1 MVNHPVVELTSEASW
16 NLIEDKFTPYGK
28 ETLAKLVYFLQDEVY
43 PSAKLYHAQIPKDP
57 VQRWKTVVP
66 IIEELKVK
74 ARKLGLWNLFL
85 SKAHYPQHGVPLSNL
100 EYAVMAEVI
109 GRGGH
114 LASEAVNCAAPDTG
128 NMEVLARYGSP
139 EQQKEWL
146 TPLLN
151 GEIRSAFA
159 MTERFVASSDA
170 RNIKT
175 SIRQKGN
182 EIVINGHKWW
192 ISGAGDP
199 RTKLHLVMGKSDS
212 GNPDGYKQ
220 QSVVIVPADAPGVRV
235 VRPMEVFGYDDAP
248 EGHCEVFYE
257 NVRVPLSNLV
267 LGWGRGFE
275 VGHSSRAVNVDV
287 IPGRI
292 HHCMRS
298 IGAAS
303 RALDLMIQRVTDPSR
318 KTFGKFLYEHGT
330 VTAEIAKSRAEIEA
344 ARLLVLKALQI
355 DKFKAK
361 GALKEIGIAKFVVP
375 SMACNVVDR
384 AMQAFGA
391 EGLSQDQALASMYAQ
406 LRTLRLADGPD
417 AVHIQQVGQRELKRA
432 PELHKR
438 AVEFSKKEE
447 VIMQKAGIKARL

>member
-28 ETLAKLVYFLQDEVY
+28 EILAKLVAFLQDEVY
-43 PSAKLYHAQIPKDP
+43 PSAKLYHAQVPKDP

-66 IIEELKVK
+66 IVEELKVK

-100 EYAVMAEVI
+100 EYAVMAEI
-109 GRGGH
+109 LGRGGH
-114 LASEAVNCAAPDTG
+114 MASEAVNCSAPDTG

-175 SIRQKGN
+175 SIRQEGN
-182 EIVINGHKWW
+182 EIVINGHKWY

-199 RTKLHLVMGKSDS
+199 RTKIHLVMGKSDS
-212 GNPDGYKQ
+212 DNPDGYKQ
-220 QSVVIVPADAPGVRV
+220 QSVVIVPADTPGVRI

-248 EGHCEVFYE
+248 EGHCEVIYE
-257 NVRVPLSNLV
+257 NARVPLSNLV

-275 VGHSSRAVNVDV
+275 IIQGRLG
-287 IPGRI
+287 PGRI

-303 RALDLMIQRVTDPSR
+303 SALDLMIQRVTDPSR

-330 VTAEIAKSRAEIEA
+330 VIAEIAKSRADIEA
-344 ARLLVLKALQI
+344 ARLLVLSAALQI
-355 DKFKAK
+355 DKYKAK
-361 GALKEIGIAKFVVP
+361 GAMKEIGIAKFVVP
-375 SMACNVVDR
+375 TMACNVVDR
-384 AMQAFGA
+384 AIQAFGA
-391 EGLSQDQALASMYAQ
+391 EGVSQDQELASTYAQ

-417 AVHIQQVGQRELKRA
+417 AVHIQQVGQRELRRA
-432 PELHKR
+432 PELRKR
-438 AVEFSKKEE
+438 AAELSKKE
-447 VIMQKAGIKARL
+447 VAIMQKAGVKARL

>member
-28 ETLAKLVYFLQDEVY
+28 ETLAKLIAFLQDDVY

-57 VQRWKTVVP
+57 VQRWKVVVP
-66 IIEELKVK
+66 VVEELKLK

-114 LASEAVNCAAPDTG
+114 MASEAVNCSAPDTG

-139 EQQKEWL
+139 EQQNEWL

-175 SIRQKGN
+175 SIRQEGN
-182 EIVINGHKWW
+182 EIVISGHKWW

-199 RTKLHLVMGKSDS
+199 RTKLHLVMGKSDP

-248 EGHCEVFYE
+248 EGHCEVIYE

-275 VGHSSRAVNVDV
+275 IIQGRLG
-287 IPGRI
+287 PGRI

-318 KTFGKFLYEHGT
+318 KTFGKLLHEHGT
-330 VTAEIAKSRAEIEA
+330 VIAEIAKSRAEIEA
-344 ARLLVLKALQI
+344 GRLLVLSAALQI
-355 DKFKAK
+355 DKYKAK
-361 GALKEIGIAKFVVP
+361 GALKEIGMAKFVVP
-375 SMACNVVDR
+375 TMACNVVDR

-391 EGLSQDQALASMYAQ
+391 EGLSQDQELASTYAQ

-432 PELHKR
+432 PGLRRRAEEL
-438 AVEFSKKEE
+438 SKKEAA
-447 VIMQKAGIKARL
+447 VMQKAGIKAHL

>member
-1 MVNHPVVELTSEASW
+1 MSNHPVVQLTSEASW
-16 NLIEDKFTPYGK
+16 NFTNSHHTGRRF
-28 ETLAKLVYFLQDEVY
+28 LAKLVAFLQDEVY
-43 PSAKLYHAQIPKDP
+43 PSVKLYYAQIPKDP

-114 LASEAVNCAAPDTG
+114 MASEAVNCAAPDTG

-146 TPLLN
+146 LPLLN

-175 SIRQKGN
+175 SIRQEGD

-199 RTKLHLVMGKSDS
+199 RTKLHLVMGKSDP

-220 QSVVIVPADAPGVRV
+220 QSVVIVPTDTPGVRI

-248 EGHCEVFYE
+248 EGHCEVIYE
-257 NVRVPLSNLV
+257 NVRVPLKNLV
-267 LGWGRGFE
+267 LGWGKGFE
-275 VGHSSRAVNVDV
+275 DALGLHPFLSLYTYFANRLGS
-287 IPGRI
+287 PGRI

-298 IGAAS
+298 IGVAS
-303 RALDLMIQRVTDPSR
+303 TALDLMIQRVTDPSR

-330 VTAEIAKSRAEIEA
+330 VIAEIAKSRAEIEA
-344 ARLLVLKALQI
+344 ARLLVLSAAHQACSRI
-355 DKFKAK
+355 
-361 GALKEIGIAKFVVP
+361 I
-375 SMACNVVDR
+375 SMPPIT
-384 AMQAFGA
+384 G
-391 EGLSQDQALASMYAQ
+391 
-406 LRTLRLADGPD
+406 
-417 AVHIQQVGQRELKRA
+417 
-432 PELHKR
+432 
-438 AVEFSKKEE
+438 
-447 VIMQKAGIKARL
+447 